1 MRLLLHGVAQMISY
15 SKIFKA
21 SQLTIANDVK
31 VISQPQLK
39 LSSLLE
45 ESEDAISI
53 EAIGDESV
61 HLSVQE
67 AKEQAQAIM
76 EEAEHTAGL
85 LLASAE
91 EKIKQWWKEN
101 EDKLEVTLIDAKH
114 QGYEDGYLQGKLE
127 AETELRTQ
135 YDEKLNQVQQI
146 LTDAFEQKKAIIDE
160 AEPFLL
166 ELSASIAE
174 QIVKQEL
181 KSYPH
186 KFVELIQQHIIRFKE
201 KEHITICV
209 HPDDFELI
217 HSQRAHLLS
226 VVNGETEIRIIPDHS
241 VSQQGCI
248 IRTAYGSIDARI
260 DTQIEEIKKAILE
273 IGRE

>member
-1 MRLLLHGVAQMISY
+1 MISY

-31 VISQPQLK
+31 VISQPQIK
-39 LSSLLE
+39 LSDFLE
-45 ESEDAISI
+45 ESEDNMSI
-53 EAIGDESV
+53 EAIGDDS

-67 AKEQAQAIM
+67 TKEQAQAII
-76 EEAEHTAGL
+76 EEAELTASL

-91 EKIKQWWKEN
+91 EKIKQWWNEN
-101 EDKLEVTLIDAKH
+101 ENKLEVTLIDAKH
-114 QGYEDGYLQGKLE
+114 QGYEDGYLQGKME
-127 AETELRTQ
+127 AEAELRTE
-135 YDEKLNQVQQI
+135 YEEKLDQVQQI
-146 LTDAFEQKKAIIDE
+146 LTEAFEQKKAIIDE

-209 HPDDFELI
+209 H
-217 HSQRAHLLS
+217 S
-226 VVNGETEIRIIPDHS
+226 G
-241 VSQQGCI
+241 
-248 IRTAYGSIDARI
+248 
-260 DTQIEEIKKAILE
+260 
-273 IGRE
+273 